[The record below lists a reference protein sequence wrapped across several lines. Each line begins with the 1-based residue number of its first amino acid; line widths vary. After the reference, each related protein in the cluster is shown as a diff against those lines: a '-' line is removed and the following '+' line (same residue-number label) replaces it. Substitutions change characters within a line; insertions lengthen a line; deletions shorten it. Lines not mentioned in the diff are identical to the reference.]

1 MRDALNTPEKG
12 AGKKM
17 PFFRGQR
24 AGVSMSHY
32 IIRGGNRLT
41 GTLAIHGAKNSA
53 LPILAAAAVCGD
65 SMIHNCP
72 HLTDISVAMEI
83 LRRLGCQVE
92 RQGDAIVTT
101 RASGGDC
108 RIPDGLMGA
117 MRSSIVFLGGM
128 IARHGCA
135 ELTLPGG
142 CELGARPIDL
152 HLGALGQM
160 GASITESGGRL
171 LCSAPDGLHGARI
184 DLSFPSVGAT
194 ENTIIAAA
202 TARGKTVLTGAA
214 REPEILDL
222 IDFLRGC
229 GANIAVELDGTILV
243 EGVEQLKG
251 TEHRVIPDRVA
262 AGTYLCAAAMTG
274 GEVLIREVVPSH
286 LSSCLAV
293 LTKAGCRVSCGSNW
307 VRLTAPPRLGELG
320 TIKTMPYPGFP
331 TDMQSVMMAAAA
343 TAQGTTV
350 FVENIFESR
359 YRHVPELRKLGAN
372 IVVEGRAAV
381 VTGTQQLTGAP
392 MACTDLRGGAA
403 VVLGALAAQG
413 ESIVTGL
420 EHIDRGYDDL
430 EGNLTCLG
438 AEIKRSE
445 KVGEKAGWIETG

>member
-1 MRDALNTPEKG
+1 
-12 AGKKM
+12 
-17 PFFRGQR
+17 
-24 AGVSMSHY
+24 
-32 IIRGGNRLT
+32 
-41 GTLAIHGAKNSA
+41 
-53 LPILAAAAVCGD
+53 
-65 SMIHNCP
+65 
-72 HLTDISVAMEI
+72 
-83 LRRLGCQVE
+83 
-92 RQGDAIVTT
+92 
-101 RASGGDC
+101 
-108 RIPDGLMGA
+108 
-117 MRSSIVFLGGM
+117 
-128 IARHGCA
+128 
-135 ELTLPGG
+135 
-142 CELGARPIDL
+142 
-152 HLGALGQM
+152 M

-222 IDFLRGC
+222 IDFLQGC